1 MYNISLKSL
10 IILLLIAYLFV
21 IIKEDLSCC
30 FNRMNRKRH
39 NRLLDC
45 NAGEMLTY
53 DHRCEKCK
61 KGFYNFSRE
70 NKMCLPCPLGTFSDK
85 LGSVICTNCP
95 NGSTTHATGSKSKM
109 ECICNKGFKL
119 DPDDNKCAKCS
130 TLEFC
135 DGTENVWSFMNMCR
149 KEKREEYVELCNKME
164 GKEIYNFNIFCFKEG
179 VCLNFKEEK
188 SCLDGNKLI
197 QCKICDENYR
207 YDFISP
213 MKSPCV
219 YCSFPSYLATCYF
232 IIVVLFINIIRVLC
246 VNSPKETRLISVFI
260 KYMQYI
266 SLLRYVHSNYSHYSV
281 HVLYLFTIGIPLN
294 EILDCLFT
302 LIKRK
307 TYFYFITLLAFF
319 LGGDKQRQDFE
330 ENQFYATSA
339 TKKCKNTPGNE
350 KKGKCMEKCTSLEK
364 DELASY
370 LFRSKTFTDSVH
382 ISHLKKLGKK
392 NKRCIYIDLDEIYS
406 KKQFCKYFLLFF
418 LYYHDFLY
426 FEIIKLCIFF
436 SLCNYDEYRKES
448 FIIFDDSLECS
459 YARNTY
465 YVKIMIIVIYSTL
478 IKFMIN
484 FLLLFKKFVKSNVPI
499 LNEAIMLYK
508 SIDGVNSVDNIFLL
522 SFLVL
527 FYKHFWF
534 NLNPYLM
541 YNHKNVLY
549 NPNIHTFQFVIIT
562 VLFFIYIMIVYLY
575 VFEGDYVKETELN
588 GEVRELILPETGLVL
603 SCSGVEKI
611 EREEGNVGD
620 NADSCYA
627 DNGNVGN
634 CYADNGN
641 LGNCYADNGN
651 TSNGGS
657 FKRIPSERT
666 RGSALG
672 SVPDGIQSDTRR
684 YFEVVREGLLSI
696 VPKIIKKRR
705 EDKCLFYF
713 TLIGYITILLTYYTF
728 LSYVHLSSFL
738 SIMTIISI
746 ACNCT
751 VYLFVFLLF
760 VSSFWEEVK
769 SCKKFFFLT
778 VSKGVEKIKL
788 LYAHILG
795 KEKITTLEE
804 GNHKN
809 VHNPKLTNIDM
820 EEHYILKNKKRSIKL
835 MNNILINDNNNE
847 KNFTKDV
854 NNLSLD
860 NNKKIDKD
868 KTCFNRHNLLHISK
882 IWISF
887 LYDIVHLSDKP
898 EVCLSMLINLTLHNN
913 FPNGNLEYCLKV
925 LKKNF
930 FVGMK
935 NVKIILMNF
944 LKYRDTFFNILRKNK
959 NIPFDDYESLIIFSW
974 GMSSLSYCNLED
986 INYNLCKILFHVSN
1000 ILKKC
1005 RYFRNA
1011 TKHYLASVPFSNV
1024 FSENNMKTVNPSCG
1038 CIGDCSGGCGYAV
1051 QEEALIPLISEKLGC
1066 TIQELLSRGQQ
1077 GTQKGEIHFDV
1088 SFIYAR
1094 ELCRIYIHCLLLDVS
1109 ELYFNIHYKYTCDKY
1124 LCSNL
1129 LNLWGYNIS
1138 NNLYMQRYLEY
1149 VEKWKI
1155 HGWDLYPNGSC
1166 FERGGKYRNG
1176 ITPDI
1181 FHIPDYIN
1189 RNVLDIDFYH
1199 IFENLDENH
1208 KNYLLSLIK
1217 EGDYLHV
1224 NDLIDFAEACTSA
1237 NEVEV
1242 EREKIEKEKKR
1253 EIFYTVFSNASP
1265 VFIEKSR
1272 HGYLDTHEIRAIE
1285 ERKRKFTIFYENMGN
1300 KYASDNI
1307 LKSYEQ
1313 KRNYF
1318 QLDSYGAVISA
1329 KGDFANSTCG
1339 SGKMLKMGEGQR
1351 NREQSKN
1358 RRGNDDLLNSRH
1370 ARIIN
1375 KNENNYTNYEHGEN
1389 GQIGVFIHNNYE
1401 CNVGVTGDLKGIN
1414 LSSGNSLIVID
1425 PPIVLPNECTIELW
1439 LFFEPWKENKNKK
1452 IFLFCDKMGNSLF
1465 VIHRGKNKIEDIEIY
1480 VTERRMLSK
1489 HYKRRY
1495 RDIVDVY
1502 LKRHHS
1508 EKRNFFHGS
1517 NPSSG
1522 IYVKSEKTN
1531 KWWKKNNKVVKINK
1545 WNLVTVTKS
1554 PSGLVY
1560 YFNGKYLARITH
1572 EVLNLS
1578 IPFEV
1583 TIFGNSCFGNNNIGL
1598 YSSFKIFD
1606 FLNKEEIKRRYK
1618 LIKNIKCK
1626 EIIGDNI
1633 KMEREN
1639 YVIEGIDIRNSYP
1652 LGEDSFIMY
1661 FVQSMG
1667 KNARVVPFL
1676 SDSSYK
1682 LRIYQLKFFTKYDQM
1697 GDYTHR
1703 GKNIQSKK
1711 SNPLEL
1717 YSDKGYH
1724 TMERKRSSK
1733 NENMD
1738 RSKPVG
1744 WRTIGRKS
1752 LNIIDPCDENEYGY
1766 NVYIKK
1772 LSEKCDVPKIYGI
1785 NIFSDDLALACDLSK
1800 FYGFVLVPPLSI
1812 YNELA
1817 KLCGY
1822 TISAWVFLPIQ
1833 KNISFS
1839 SLISGE
1845 MDVHICIFSDNLVI
1859 GCIENYNKKK
1869 EALICYHSSGYTI
1882 KNMKKGWYY
1891 LNVVGTLKGQFYFV
1905 NGSFKGYHKFCSFD
1919 NIKYIGNS
1927 SLFINPFPY
1936 ICFLRVVNKPLS
1948 INEILY
1954 EYNSSPLYSNFT
1966 YAYYYHYLSSF
1977 FMNTFTKEENNNKE
1991 DFSSSDNSTLS
2002 YSSGKKQYVHFD
2014 VTKNYNVHIYPYQE
2028 SKNYYFSLSLTSII
2042 NKKLYIFNSIKEQVN
2057 NLNIHLNNG
2066 VVLPKQWV
2074 IFSVINFSHFNK
2086 SSYHCLV
2093 GGEHGNSHVA
2103 IDGSDLSLGVLTKFE
2118 DNLCESHKVRCLE
2131 KAQSGSTLCEG
2142 QMRKNPS
2149 KELLRENLSNGENCY
2164 KVSDNQE
2171 GGNNRNNHDLMEYK
2185 NCYQNFHSCGYNLH
2199 GALQKNILL
2208 TTRCVQNE
2216 QTFFINSHEV
2226 GKCQACTDTITCIG
2240 NCPSLTNEYLSPF
2253 GSYKFVRIIFEY
2265 VSNEQIREFYHS
2277 LHL

>member
-1 MYNISLKSL
+1 
-10 IILLLIAYLFV
+10 
-21 IIKEDLSCC
+21 
-30 FNRMNRKRH
+30 
-39 NRLLDC
+39 
-45 NAGEMLTY
+45 
-53 DHRCEKCK
+53 
-61 KGFYNFSRE
+61 
-70 NKMCLPCPLGTFSDK
+70 MCLPCPLGTFSDK

-95 NGSTTHATGSKSKM
+95 NGSS
-109 ECICNKGFKL
+109 FKR

-135 DGTENVWSFMNMCR
+135 DGTENVWSFVNMCR

-197 QCKICDENYR
+197 QCKICEENYR

-219 YCSFPSYLATCYF
+219 YCNFPSYLATCYF

-281 HVLYLFTIGIPLN
+281 YVLYLFTI
-294 EILDCLFT
+294 E
-302 LIKRK
+302 
-307 TYFYFITLLAFF
+307 
-319 LGGDKQRQDFE
+319 
-330 ENQFYATSA
+330 
-339 TKKCKNTPGNE
+339 KCKNIPGNE
-350 KKGKCMEKCTSLEK
+350 KKGKFMEKCTSLEN
-364 DELASY
+364 DELDSY
-370 LFRSKTFTDSVH
+370 LFR
-382 ISHLKKLGKK
+382 
-392 NKRCIYIDLDEIYS
+392 R
-406 KKQFCKYFLLFF
+406 
-418 LYYHDFLY
+418 
-426 FEIIKLCIFF
+426 
-436 SLCNYDEYRKES
+436 
-448 FIIFDDSLECS
+448 
-459 YARNTY
+459 
-465 YVKIMIIVIYSTL
+465 
-478 IKFMIN
+478 
-484 FLLLFKKFVKSNVPI
+484 
-499 LNEAIMLYK
+499 
-508 SIDGVNSVDNIFLL
+508 
-522 SFLVL
+522 
-527 FYKHFWF
+527 
-534 NLNPYLM
+534 
-541 YNHKNVLY
+541 
-549 NPNIHTFQFVIIT
+549 
-562 VLFFIYIMIVYLY
+562 
-575 VFEGDYVKETELN
+575 DYVKETELN
-588 GEVRELILPETGLVL
+588 GEVREVIFPETGLVL
-603 SCSGVEKI
+603 SSSGVDKI
-611 EREEGNVGD
+611 GREEADVGD
-620 NADSCYA
+620 NAGSGDADGGDADSGNA
-627 DNGNVGN
+627 DSGNADSSNSKN
-634 CYADNGN
+634 CYAH
-641 LGNCYADNGN
+641 NGN

-657 FKRIPSERT
+657 FKRIPSERAIGSAL
-666 RGSALG
+666 GSALG
-672 SVPDGIQSDTRR
+672 SVPD
-684 YFEVVREGLLSI
+684 
-696 VPKIIKKRR
+696 
-705 EDKCLFYF
+705 
-713 TLIGYITILLTYYTF
+713 
-728 LSYVHLSSFL
+728 
-738 SIMTIISI
+738 
-746 ACNCT
+746 
-751 VYLFVFLLF
+751 
-760 VSSFWEEVK
+760 
-769 SCKKFFFLT
+769 

-788 LYAHILG
+788 LHAHIIR
-795 KEKITTLEE
+795 KENITTLEE
-804 GNHKN
+804 GNVKN
-809 VHNPKLTNIDM
+809 VHNPKLTNVDV
-820 EEHYILKNKKRSIKL
+820 EEHYILKNKKKSIKL
-835 MNNILINDNNNE
+835 MSNILKNGNNS
-847 KNFTKDV
+847 KKKFTKGV
-854 NNLSLD
+854 NTLSLD

-868 KTCFNRHNLLHISK
+868 KTCFKRHNLLNISR

-887 LYDIVHLSDKP
+887 LYDIVHLSEEP
-898 EVCLSMLINLTLHNN
+898 EVCLSMLINLTLQNN
-913 FPNGNLEYCLKV
+913 FPNGNLEYCLKA
-925 LKKNF
+925 LKKNY

-935 NVKIILMNF
+935 NVNIILMNF

-959 NIPFDDYESLIIFSW
+959 YIPDDDYESLIIFGW

-1005 RYFRNA
+1005 RYLRYA

-1024 FSENNMKTVNPSCG
+1024 FLENDMRAVHPSCG
-1038 CIGDCSGGCGYAV
+1038 CIGGCSCGCGYAI
-1051 QEEALIPLISEKLGC
+1051 QEEALIPVISEKFRC

-1077 GTQKGEIHFDV
+1077 GTQKGEIPFDV

-1094 ELCRIYIHCLLLDVS
+1094 ELCRICIHCLLLDVS

-1166 FERGGKYRNG
+1166 FERGGQYRNV

-1181 FHIPDYIN
+1181 FHIPDYVN

-1199 IFENLDENH
+1199 IFEKLDENH
-1208 KNYLLSLIK
+1208 KKYLLGLIK
-1217 EGDYLHV
+1217 EGDYLDV
-1224 NDLIDFAEACTSA
+1224 KDLIDFAEACTSA

-1242 EREKIEKEKKR
+1242 ERENIEKEKKR
-1253 EIFYTVFSNASP
+1253 EIFHIVFSNASP
-1265 VFIEKSR
+1265 VFIEKR
-1272 HGYLDTHEIRAIE
+1272 RRGYLDTHEIRAIE
-1285 ERKRKFTIFYENMGN
+1285 ERKRKFTILYENMG
-1300 KYASDNI
+1300 KQYADDNI

-1329 KGDFANSTCG
+1329 KGDFASSTCS
-1339 SGKMLKMGEGQR
+1339 SGKMLKMGEGER

-1358 RRGNDDLLNSRH
+1358 RRGNDDLLNPRH
-1370 ARIIN
+1370 AIIIN
-1375 KNENNYTNYEHGEN
+1375 KNENIYTHYEHGEN
-1389 GQIGVFIHNNYE
+1389 GQIAVFIHNNYE

-1425 PPIVLPNECTIELW
+1425 PPIVLPNEYTIELW

-1465 VIHRGKNKIEDIEIY
+1465 VIHREKNKIEDIEIY
-1480 VTERRMLSK
+1480 VTERRMLSE

-1495 RDIVDVY
+1495 REIVDVY
-1502 LKRHHS
+1502 LKRHNS
-1508 EKRNFFHGS
+1508 EKRNFIHSS
-1517 NPSSG
+1517 NLSSG

-1531 KWWKKNNKVVKINK
+1531 KWWKKNNQIVKINK

-1572 EVLNLS
+1572 EALNLS

-1583 TIFGNSCFGNNNIGL
+1583 SIFGNSCFGNNNIGL

-1633 KMEREN
+1633 KMEKEY

-1652 LGEDSFIMY
+1652 LGEDSFIIY
-1661 FVQSMG
+1661 FVQSLG
-1667 KNARVVPFL
+1667 KNERVVPFL

-1682 LRIYQLKFFTKYDQM
+1682 LRIYQLKFFTKYDQR
-1697 GDYTHR
+1697 GDYYTHR
-1703 GKNIQSKK
+1703 GKNIQSKMM
-1711 SNPLEL
+1711 SPLEL
-1717 YSDKGYH
+1717 YSDKGNN

-1738 RSKPVG
+1738 RSKPSG
-1744 WRTIGRKS
+1744 WKTIGRKP

-1766 NVYIKK
+1766 NVYMKK
-1772 LSEKCDVPKIYGI
+1772 ISEKYDVPKIYGI

-1833 KNISFS
+1833 KNISFC
-1839 SLISGE
+1839 SLVSGE
-1845 MDVHICIFSDNLVI
+1845 MDVHISIFSDNLVI

-1869 EALICYHSSGYTI
+1869 DALICYHSSGYTI

-1891 LNVVGTLKGQFYFV
+1891 LTVVGTLKGQFYFV
-1905 NGSFKGYHKFCSFD
+1905 NGSFK
-1919 NIKYIGNS
+1919 
-1927 SLFINPFPY
+1927 
-1936 ICFLRVVNKPLS
+1936 
-1948 INEILY
+1948 
-1954 EYNSSPLYSNFT
+1954 
-1966 YAYYYHYLSSF
+1966 
-1977 FMNTFTKEENNNKE
+1977 EENNNKE
-1991 DFSSSDNSTLS
+1991 DLSSSDNSTLS
-2002 YSSGKKQYVHFD
+2002 YSSGKIQYVHFD

-2042 NKKLYIFNSIKEQVN
+2042 NKKLYIFNSIEEQVN
-2057 NLNIHLNNG
+2057 NLNIHLNNS
-2066 VVLPKQWV
+2066 VVLPKLWV

-2093 GGEHGNSHVA
+2093 GGKHGNSHVA
-2103 IDGSDLSLGVLTKFE
+2103 IDGSDLSLGVLTKIG
-2118 DNLCESHKVRCLE
+2118 DNLGESNKVLCLE
-2131 KAQSGSTLCEG
+2131 KTQSRSTLCEER
-2142 QMRKNPS
+2142 MKKIPS
-2149 KELLRENLSNGENCY
+2149 KELLKGGNLPNGENFC

-2171 GGNNRNNHDLMEYK
+2171 GGNNKNSHDLMQYK
-2185 NCYQNFHSCGYNLH
+2185 NFYQNFHSCGYNLH
-2199 GALQKNILL
+2199 DVLQKDILL

-2226 GKCQACTDTITCIG
+2226 GKCQACLDTITCIG
-2240 NCPSLTNEYLSPF
+2240 NCPSLNNEYLSPF
-2253 GSYKFVRIIFEY
+2253 GSYKFVRIVFEY
-2265 VSNEQIREFYHS
+2265 ISNEQIREFYHS